1 MIFFLGKISGCW
13 SIIIVFH
20 FCPKLILCLCFFQL
34 NTGFVKINS
43 GAKVIGQIYW
53 MLHSAVLKNR
63 ENRRKKIGIIL
74 DGAFNI
80 YEKTEENC
88 FGKN

>member
-1 MIFFLGKISGCW
+1 MLVNYNCFSLLSQIHTL
-13 SIIIVFH
+13 
-20 FCPKLILCLCFFQL
+20 PLFFQL

-88 FGKN
+88 FGKD